1 MSDAYRRH
9 HAHPPDPVVVLV
21 PVPVA
26 GPDFQRQG
34 KPRRYPSSHREAWRP
49 ATGIP
54 AKRGKVEAFKRM
66 LDYFKRQDEVV
77 REMLRPD
84 AKAWV
89 AWLNGARV

>member
-9 HAHPPDPVVVLV
+9 HAIQVILV
-21 PVPVA
+21 ETPRA
-26 GPDFQRQG
+26 GSPKTVRG
-34 KPRRYPSSHREAWRP
+34 VKPGRYPSSHREAWRP

-77 REMLRPD
+77 RSMLHPTPLRP
-84 AKAWV
+84 
-89 AWLNGARV
+89 